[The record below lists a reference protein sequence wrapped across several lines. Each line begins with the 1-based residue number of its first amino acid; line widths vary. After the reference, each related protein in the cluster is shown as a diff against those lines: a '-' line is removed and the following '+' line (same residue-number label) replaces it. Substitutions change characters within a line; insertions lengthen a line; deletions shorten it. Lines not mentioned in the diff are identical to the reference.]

1 MDSND
6 LLQMK
11 KKGGPGSEAS
21 SIRSGKSGYKQR
33 VSSSHS
39 STSAIVR
46 DIIAHIPDKEKP
58 QAERLTQKIKEIK
71 EKQQIEQS
79 SSIFEELIMPYNR
92 TKYYEKA
99 DEETINKVEEA
110 RSKQFNRVG
119 TGIFQSILSQPQ
131 KDNILKTET
140 VGRFQAKINMMIVAF
155 RELKKMHFPDDLYRI
170 IYARQ

>member
-1 MDSND
+1 
-6 LLQMK
+6 
-11 KKGGPGSEAS
+11 
-21 SIRSGKSGYKQR
+21 
-33 VSSSHS
+33 
-39 STSAIVR
+39 
-46 DIIAHIPDKEKP
+46 
-58 QAERLTQKIKEIK
+58 
-71 EKQQIEQS
+71 
-79 SSIFEELIMPYNR
+79 MPYNR